1 MILELCLGRDHRHLT
16 RPDLPQDIVDLRKVR
31 KVAIKDLE
39 IRVVNVLI
47 GATEVPVGIVE
58 EKVVKK
64 FLEALDGLDQDLEQ
78 EIVDVQG
85 HILEAEVD
93 QDPGQKTGTIPEH
106 MTLTRFRAGPK
117 LC

>member
-1 MILELCLGRDHRHLT
+1 M
-16 RPDLPQDIVDLRKVR
+16 
-31 KVAIKDLE
+31 
-39 IRVVNVLI
+39 NVLI

-58 EKVVKK
+58 EKVAKK